1 MLYPHFFSSPAAGTT
16 FFFAFC
22 LAFALLLS
30 RFFNPDIPALHT
42 SAYLLKNPSRASAAT
57 TVERRTLDL
66 CLPSVARMRRLRG
79 CVGARSGNDGASAG
93 VGKVEEGAVYVTSKC

>member
-1 MLYPHFFSSPAAGTT
+1 MLQLHFFSSPAGTT

-30 RFFNPDIPALHT
+30 RFFNPDMPALHT
-42 SAYLLKNPSRASAAT
+42 SAYLLKKPSKASAVT

-79 CVGARSGNDGASAG
+79 CVGARSGNDGASACA
-93 VGKVEEGAVYVTSKC
+93 GKVSEGAE